1 MPLIA
6 KFLFNLGLFWLFEI
20 EHIADSS
27 TQINVVLS
35 TSVETVIESL
45 ARIFTLDNSYLEIV
59 ILSLYVSIIATI
71 VSAFFS
77 IILASHM
84 ASSQFFGKDIITI
97 VVNTL
102 MSMPPVV
109 VGLILY
115 ILFSASG
122 VLGFMDI
129 LYSPIIMM
137 IAQFI
142 IIIISLSLKSL
153 TDEYDNLKEY
163 LCSLGTSNKKIR
175 ATIIYESRLSL
186 LVIIITGLSRA
197 LSEVGAVIIVGGN
210 IDNLTRV
217 MTTSIV
223 LETSRGELSLALSLG
238 ITLLSIALVMNI
250 LISIIKGRM
259 LWVK

>member
-1 MPLIA
+1 M
-6 KFLFNLGLFWLFEI
+6 
-20 EHIADSS
+20 D
-27 TQINVVLS
+27 
-35 TSVETVIESL
+35 TVIESL
-45 ARIFTLDNSYLEIV
+45 ASIFTLDNSYLEIV
-59 ILSLYVSIIATI
+59 VLSLYVSVIATI
-71 VSAFFS
+71 LSAIFS

-122 VLGFMDI
+122 ILGFMDI

-137 IAQFI
+137 VAQFI
-142 IIIISLSLKSL
+142 IVTPIIVSLSLKSL
-153 TDEYDNLKEY
+153 TDEYCKLKEY
-163 LCSLGTSNKKIR
+163 LYCLKTSNNKIR
-175 ATIIYESRLSL
+175 GTIIYESRFSL

-238 ITLLSIALVMNI
+238 ITLLLIALVMNI
-250 LISIIKGRM
+250 IVSIIKGKI
-259 LWVK
+259 L

>member
-1 MPLIA
+1 
-6 KFLFNLGLFWLFEI
+6 
-20 EHIADSS
+20 
-27 TQINVVLS
+27 
-35 TSVETVIESL
+35 VETVTESL
-45 ARIFTLDNSYLEIV
+45 ASIYIFDSSYLEIV
-59 ILSLYVSIIATI
+59 TLSLYVSIIATF

-84 ASSQFFGKDIITI
+84 ASSQFFGKDIIVI

-102 MSMPPVV
+102 MSLPPVV

-115 ILFSASG
+115 IIFSSSG
-122 VLGFMDI
+122 ILGFMDI

-142 IIIISLSLKSL
+142 IVTPIIISLSFKSL
-153 TDEYDNLKEY
+153 TDEYNNLKEY
-163 LCSLGTSNKKIR
+163 LWSLRASSQKIR
-175 ATIIYESRLSL
+175 GTIIYESRFNL

-250 LISIIKGRM
+250 LISIIKRKM
-259 LWVK
+259 L

>member
-1 MPLIA
+1 ML
-6 KFLFNLGLFWLFEI
+6 
-20 EHIADSS
+20 
-27 TQINVVLS
+27 
-35 TSVETVIESL
+35 ES
-45 ARIFTLDNSYLEIV
+45 SYLEIV
-59 ILSLYVSIIATI
+59 FLSLYVSIVATI

-77 IILASHM
+77 IVLASHM
-84 ASSQFFGKDIITI
+84 ASSQFYGKDIITI
-97 VVNTL
+97 FVNTL

-115 ILFSASG
+115 MLFSASG

-142 IIIISLSLKSL
+142 IVTPIIVSLSLKSL
-153 TDEYDNLKEY
+153 TDEYDNLREY
-163 LCSLGTSNKKIR
+163 LYSVKASNKKIR
-175 ATIIYESRLSL
+175 STIIYESRLNL
-186 LVIIITGLSRA
+186 IVIIITGLSRA

-210 IDNLTRV
+210 IENLTRV

-238 ITLLSIALVMNI
+238 ITLLSIALIMNI
-250 LISIIKGRM
+250 LISIIKRKM
-259 LWVK
+259 I

>member
-1 MPLIA
+1 M
-6 KFLFNLGLFWLFEI
+6 
-20 EHIADSS
+20 
-27 TQINVVLS
+27 
-35 TSVETVIESL
+35 ETVIESL
-45 ARIFTLDNSYLEIV
+45 ASIFTLDDSYLEIV
-59 ILSLYVSIIATI
+59 VLSLYVSVIATI
-71 VSAFFS
+71 LSAIFS

-84 ASSQFFGKDIITI
+84 ASSQFVGKGIITI

-122 VLGFMDI
+122 ILGFMDI

-137 IAQFI
+137 LAQFI
-142 IIIISLSLKSL
+142 IVTPIIVSLSLKSL
-153 TDEYDNLKEY
+153 NDEYCKLKEY
-163 LCSLGTSNKKIR
+163 LCSLKTSNRKIR
-175 ATIIYESRLSL
+175 GTIIYESRFSL

-250 LISIIKGRM
+250 IVSIIKGKM
-259 LWVK
+259 L

>member
-1 MPLIA
+1 
-6 KFLFNLGLFWLFEI
+6 
-20 EHIADSS
+20 
-27 TQINVVLS
+27 
-35 TSVETVIESL
+35 
-45 ARIFTLDNSYLEIV
+45 
-59 ILSLYVSIIATI
+59 
-71 VSAFFS
+71 
-77 IILASHM
+77 
-84 ASSQFFGKDIITI
+84 
-97 VVNTL
+97 

-122 VLGFMDI
+122 ILGFMDI
-129 LYSPIIMM
+129 LYSPMIMM
-137 IAQFI
+137 VAQFI
-142 IIIISLSLKSL
+142 IVTPIIVSLSLKAL
-153 TDEYDNLKEY
+153 TDEYYKLKEY
-163 LCSLGTSNKKIR
+163 LYSLKTSNKKIR
-175 ATIIYESRLSL
+175 GTIIYESRFSL

-250 LISIIKGRM
+250 IISLIKGKM
-259 LWVK
+259 L

>member
-1 MPLIA
+1 M
-6 KFLFNLGLFWLFEI
+6 
-20 EHIADSS
+20 
-27 TQINVVLS
+27 
-35 TSVETVIESL
+35 ETVTESL
-45 ARIFTLDNSYLEIV
+45 AWIFTFDSSYLEIV
-59 ILSLYVSIIATI
+59 ILSLYVSVIATA

-84 ASSQFFGKDIITI
+84 ASSQFVGKDMITI

-102 MSMPPVV
+102 MSIPPVV

-115 ILFSASG
+115 IIFSASG

-142 IIIISLSLKSL
+142 IVTPIIISLSFKLLS
-153 TDEYDNLKEY
+153 DEYDNLSEY
-163 LCSLGTSNKKIR
+163 LCSLKTSNKKIR
-175 ATIIYESRLSL
+175 ATIIYESRFNL
-186 LVIIITGLSRA
+186 LVVIITGLSRA

-238 ITLLSIALVMNI
+238 FTLLSIALVMNI
-250 LISIIKGRM
+250 IISLIKGKM
-259 LWVK
+259 L

>member
-1 MPLIA
+1 
-6 KFLFNLGLFWLFEI
+6 
-20 EHIADSS
+20 
-27 TQINVVLS
+27 
-35 TSVETVIESL
+35 VETVIELLASL
-45 ARIFTLDNSYLEIV
+45 FTLDNSYLEIV
-59 ILSLYVSIIATI
+59 VLSLYVSVIATI
-71 VSAFFS
+71 VSAIIS

-84 ASSQFFGKDIITI
+84 ASSQFLGKDTITI

-122 VLGFMDI
+122 ILGFMDI

-137 IAQFI
+137 VAQFI
-142 IIIISLSLKSL
+142 IVTPIIVSLSLKSL
-153 TDEYDNLKEY
+153 TDEYYKLREY
-163 LCSLGTSNKKIR
+163 LCSLNTSNKKIR
-175 ATIIYESRLSL
+175 GTIIYESRFSL

-250 LISIIKGRM
+250 IISIIKGKM
-259 LWVK
+259 L

>member
-1 MPLIA
+1 M
-6 KFLFNLGLFWLFEI
+6 
-20 EHIADSS
+20 
-27 TQINVVLS
+27 
-35 TSVETVIESL
+35 ETLIESL
-45 ARIFTLDNSYLEIV
+45 LSIFTLDNSYLEIV
-59 ILSLYVSIIATI
+59 ILSLYVSVIATI

-84 ASSQFFGKDIITI
+84 ASSQFFGKDTITI
-97 VVNTL
+97 IINTL

-115 ILFSASG
+115 IVFSASG
-122 VLGFMDI
+122 ILGFMDI

-142 IIIISLSLKSL
+142 IVTPIIISLSLKSL
-153 TDEYDNLKEY
+153 TDEYINLRDY
-163 LCSLGTSNKKIR
+163 LCSLKTSNKKIR
-175 ATIIYESRLSL
+175 GTIIYESRFSL

-250 LISIIKGRM
+250 LISIIKGKM
-259 LWVK
+259 L